1 MTEPIKQLI
10 DIMARLR
17 DPETGCPWDIEQSFE
32 TIAPYTIEEAYEVV
46 DAIASGDR
54 NVLLDELGDLLFQ
67 VVYYA
72 QMSREEGGFSFDD
85 IASHVSEKMIRR
97 HPHVFGDAEVADS
110 DAQTR
115 AWEAHKAAERSE
127 KAKQTGQPRTLSGI
141 ATALPALIRA
151 EKLAKRAARV
161 GFDWV
166 NVDDV
171 VAKIDEELEETKR
184 EIAIDAPE
192 ARLRDEIGDLL
203 FAVANLA
210 RKLDI
215 DPEASLRGTNEKF
228 IRRFAYV
235 EDELASRGKTPEQ
248 SNLDEMD
255 RLWEAAKQTR

>member
-1 MTEPIKQLI
+1 
-10 DIMARLR
+10 
-17 DPETGCPWDIEQSFE
+17 
-32 TIAPYTIEEAYEVV
+32 
-46 DAIASGDR
+46 
-54 NVLLDELGDLLFQ
+54 
-67 VVYYA
+67 
-72 QMSREEGGFSFDD
+72 
-85 IASHVSEKMIRR
+85 
-97 HPHVFGDAEVADS
+97 
-110 DAQTR
+110 
-115 AWEAHKAAERSE
+115 
-127 KAKQTGQPRTLSGI
+127 LSGI